1 MSDGTQE
8 SFVDRLIR
16 QAMERG
22 EFDDLPGAGEPI
34 PGAGKRDDQ
43 WWWFRRWVKRNA
55 IDPGKTPQSD
65 QPNNS
70 S

>member
-16 QAMERG
+16 EAMERG
-22 EFDDLPGAGEPI
+22 EFDELPD
-34 PGAGKRDDQ
+34 AGKPIAGVGKHDDQ
-43 WWWFRRWVKRNA
+43 WWWFRRWVKRNS
-55 IDPGKTPQSD
+55 IHPGSPPSD
-65 QPNNS
+65 QPSNS